1 MQFKSPFYIGL
12 WMDEIIVEF
21 IDNEVHITGPRD
33 YVNRAIS
40 LSKYLYTPYEIKKQ
54 KQEG

>member
-40 LSKYLYTPYEIKKQ
+40 LSKYLYTPYEIIK
-54 KQEG
+54 